1 MRLASF
7 CSAQSPEG
15 QCFGSFQKAKDH
27 AKQLGH
33 VFDDDV
39 AARKLALEL
48 AHDKGLPVD
57 WEAKKWKSGAISCKV
72 SERSEQAL

>member
-7 CSAQSPEG
+7 CSAQSPDG
-15 QCFGSFQKAKDH
+15 RIFRSLKKAKAH

-39 AARKLALEL
+39 AARQLALEL